1 MSDPAPIR
9 IRLEQDADFAF
20 KVSFPGTDLAA
31 LLTDEPDPLGHDRGP
46 NPSRL
51 LLAAIGNCMVASL
64 LFALRKHGNQ
74 AEGLVAEVSAS
85 LMRNAEGRWRIPR
98 ASVELR
104 LPGQNSDYRSLER
117 ILAQFED
124 FCVVTQ
130 SVRQGIEVE
139 VSVLDGDGR
148 VLLGDRSFEAGA

>member
-1 MSDPAPIR
+1 MSEPAPIR

-31 LLTDEPDPLGHDRGP
+31 LLTDEPGPLGDDRGP
-46 NPSRL
+46 NPPRL
-51 LLAAIGNCMVASL
+51 LLAAIGNCLLASL
-64 LFALRKHGNQ
+64 LFALRKHHNQ
-74 AEGLVAEVSAS
+74 AQGMVAEVSAS

-98 ASVELR
+98 ASVELH
-104 LPGQNSDYRSLER
+104 LPGQNSDYRNLDR
-117 ILAQFED
+117 ILAQFEE